1 MAGAGTG
8 PGVMPTAGIK
18 PLPNVK
24 GGGQMYAGGTPNFDE
39 RTGTM
44 RPTPMGSANPLS
56 GMTPDKSKRLCLQ
69 AALSGINPG
78 GTPASGG
85 KRQVYK
91 RRLLRLQ

>member
-56 GMTPDKSKRLCLQ
+56 GMTPGQIQ
-69 AALSGINPG
+69 ASMPTGGINPG
-78 GTPASGG
+78 GGQTMGAVHW
-85 KRQVYK
+85 RE
-91 RRLLRLQ
+91 